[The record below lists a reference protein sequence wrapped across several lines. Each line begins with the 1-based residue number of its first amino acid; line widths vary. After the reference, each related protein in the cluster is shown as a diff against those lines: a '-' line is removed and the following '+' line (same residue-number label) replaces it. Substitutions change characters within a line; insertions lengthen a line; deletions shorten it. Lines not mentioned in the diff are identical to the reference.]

1 MTACISSQVGCSLSC
16 KFCATGKLD
25 RLRNLDADEIYDQDI
40 SFERT
45 SQSNYNQKLSNIVYM
60 GMGEPL
66 LNYRNVLASVE
77 KITSDDGLG
86 DVTKTHYGI
95 DCRNCKND

>member
-25 RLRNLDADEIYDQDI
+25 RLRNLDADEIYDQVFLLNEQ
-40 SFERT
+40 SK
-45 SQSNYNQKLSNIVYM
+45 SNYNQKLSNIVYM

-86 DVTKTHYGI
+86 MSPKRITYLLPELQK
-95 DCRNCKND
+95 